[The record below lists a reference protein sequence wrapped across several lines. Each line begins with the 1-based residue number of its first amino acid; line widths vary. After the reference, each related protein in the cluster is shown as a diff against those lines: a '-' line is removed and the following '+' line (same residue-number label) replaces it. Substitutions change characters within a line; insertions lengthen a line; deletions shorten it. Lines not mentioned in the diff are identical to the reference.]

1 MAKSSRILSHLII
14 LPTSCIPPDHPELKG
29 NKGARQQQHAICF
42 CVRCVFNAHRR
53 GGEKGGGGTASGSI
67 EKGGGIRKVR
77 AVSRRHPAE
86 IELPGLVALLSY
98 TQCSTAYRKAR
109 QKKNFCFWSAWLR
122 VSRRKLRAKLTS
134 FIFMQFLNRRET

>member
-1 MAKSSRILSHLII
+1 MQFAFVYGVCSTH
-14 LPTSCIPPDHPELKG
+14 TGEEG
-29 NKGARQQQHAICF
+29 
-42 CVRCVFNAHRR
+42 RR
-53 GGEKGGGGTASGSI
+53 GGGHRLGLHREG
-67 EKGGGIRKVR
+67 GGGIRKVR